1 MDKPKTTTGS
11 ARSAKAVEGGAF
23 NQVANPALDPWNYWV
38 DAYQRSVLFLDV
50 MRQRSERYAEHAA
63 KDAPHVL
70 KFACDLVMDG
80 RKLQRP
86 VNYALVRVKLL
97 REWRPTRASVPSSW
111 SIPAPA
117 TVRALAASSPRAK
130 SALHSRLG
138 IPAISSASCPS
149 PIPGQTIEDI
159 ARAEAA
165 FLERVIAL
173 HPDADGKPCGD
184 RQLPGRLGGHDG
196 GRDAA

>member
-11 ARSAKAVEGGAF
+11 VRSAKAVEAGAI

-50 MRQRSERYAEHAA
+50 MRQRSERYTEHAA

-70 KFACDLVMDG
+70 KFACDLIMDG

-86 VNYALVRVKLL
+86 VNYALVRVQAPEGVQTDL
-97 REWRPTRASVPSSW
+97 RKRPFV
-111 SIPAPA
+111 
-117 TVRALAASSPRAK
+117 VFDPRAGHGPGIGGFK
-130 SALHSRLG
+130 PESEIGVALKAGHPCYFVGFL
-138 IPAISSASCPS
+138 PE

-165 FLERVIAL
+165 FSSA
-173 HPDADGKPCGD
+173 
-184 RQLPGRLGGHDG
+184 
-196 GRDAA
+196 